1 MILMLV
7 KGETPLTRE
16 LSRQLAPYGISVVH
30 YRHPIKALDN
40 LAETQPRIVLYD
52 VRDFP
57 RHWKILAKYLR
68 EEFPKDEVIFLLV
81 TESSMPLE
89 EANKALY
96 LGVNGILHHD
106 GEASTLARNI
116 REVFLRYG
124 TFDISTAGS
133 TPALAAALAPGD
145 STMAFLF
152 RHPRR
157 KHLVTGV
164 LVRLEEKNASFKPD
178 FAHETADLAVGELL
192 RGCSL
197 RLEEALL
204 TLDARVTL
212 NSGQLQLALEPFGG
226 DTAVL
231 REKLL
236 VLTH

>member
-7 KGETPLTRE
+7 KGETPLTKE

-40 LAETQPRIVLYD
+40 LAETEPRIVLYD
-52 VRDFP
+52 VQDFP

-81 TESSMPLE
+81 TGTTLPLE

-106 GEASTLARNI
+106 GEAATLARNI

-124 TFDISTAGS
+124 TFDVSTNGGA
-133 TPALAAALAPGD
+133 PALATAASGHAP
-145 STMAFLF
+145 MAFLF

-164 LVRLEEKNASFKPD
+164 LVRLEEKAATFKPD
-178 FAHETADLAVGELL
+178 FAHEIADLAVGEALH
-192 RGCSL
+192 GCSL

-212 NSGQLQLALEPFGG
+212 NSGQLQLALQPIGA
-226 DTAVL
+226 DNTVL
-231 REKLL
+231 RDKLL
-236 VLTH
+236 VLNT